1 MLCDR
6 CGENEASV
14 HLTRIING
22 QKEEI
27 HLCEECARRSSK
39 LNTEDN
45 NLSFQSLLSG
55 ILNHNFSNQES
66 SYFTNKNSKELK
78 CPNCGLS
85 YQEFTKGGL
94 FGCQKCFEVFEPKL
108 DELFKR
114 IHGNSRHKGKYPL
127 SFKQL
132 IEVESE
138 INKLKKE
145 MQVAVEKEDFEKA
158 AEIRDKIH
166 AVKDDMEEDKNEK

>member
-27 HLCEECARRSSK
+27 HLCEDCARKSSK
-39 LNTEDN
+39 LNSDDN

-55 ILNHNFSNQES
+55 ILNHNFSNQDS
-66 SYFTNKNSKELK
+66 SFFSNKNSEKVI

-85 YQEFTKGGL
+85 YQEFTQSGL
-94 FGCQKCFEVFEPKL
+94 FGCGECFKVFDKKL
-108 DELFKR
+108 DDLFKR
-114 IHGNSRHKGKYPL
+114 IHGNTRHSGKYPL
-127 SFKQL
+127 SFKQK
-132 IEVESE
+132 IEAESE
-138 INKLKKE
+138 INQLKID
-145 MQVAVEKEDFEKA
+145 MQTAVENEDFERA
-158 AEIRDKIH
+158 AKIRDEIH
-166 AVKDDMEEDKNEK
+166 AIKDDMEEEQNGK